1 MLASRTCA
9 AVIGVVVALGTG
21 EAAAAGFSLVRA
33 FDPSQFELP
42 ESVTTDGA
50 GNFYMSMG
58 PVVKRL
64 TPGGEL
70 SVLAAPP
77 VPPGA
82 FVTGVKFGPD
92 GYLYAGSGGF
102 APEPSAAFVWRID
115 PTSGAVEQ
123 FAALDP
129 TGFPNDLAFDD
140 DGNMYVTDPF
150 LGLIWK
156 LDEAGEADVWLAD
169 STLEGNPSAPFLLIA
184 TFGADG
190 IAFDKHKD
198 NLYVGNLDYGT
209 VVRIPVGCDGEAG
222 EPEVWVDDYETL
234 AGADGIAFD
243 HKGNL
248 FVAVNGQDRLAM
260 IEPDGDVKTIAE
272 GGLLDAPS
280 SLVFG
285 QTKKTSKTLYVTSFA
300 INRFLGTQAGAPQPS
315 LLSLP
320 VKYKGLDL
328 P

>member
-1 MLASRTCA
+1 MLSLKTCS
-9 AVIGVVVALGTG
+9 VVCGVVLALGAG
-21 EAAAAGFSLVRA
+21 EAAAAPSLVRA
-33 FDPSQFELP
+33 FDPAQFELP

-58 PVVKRL
+58 GLVKKL

-77 VPPGA
+77 VPAGA
-82 FVTGVKFGPD
+82 FMSGLKFGED

-115 PTSGAVEQ
+115 PTSGDVEQ

-129 TGFPNDLAFDD
+129 LGFPNDLAFDD
-140 DGNMYVTDPF
+140 EGNLYVTDPF

-156 LDEAGEADVWLAD
+156 IDEDGNPDVWVAD
-169 STLEGNPSAPFLLIA
+169 PTLEGNASAPYLLIHL
-184 TFGADG
+184 FGADG
-190 IAFDKHKD
+190 IAFDRHKR

-209 VVRIPVGCDGEAG
+209 IVRIPVECDGEAG
-222 EPEVWVDDYETL
+222 EPEVWVDDYDTL

-260 IEPDGDVKTIAE
+260 VEPDGDVKTIAE

-285 QTKKTSKTLYVTSFA
+285 QTKKTKNTLFLTNFA
-300 INRFLGTQAGAPQPS
+300 INRFLGTQPGAPQPS
-315 LLSLP
+315 LVSLP
-320 VKYKGLDL
+320 VKYKGLSL